1 MIINRLLLTIITAVS
16 PVAARLLAAGS
27 ERTLVGGDYC
37 VWGPNTTC
45 YSSGWPLCCQLP
57 NHTSVCPEDPP
68 PCEDIA
74 QDGITSSTTS
84 TPPMLIGNYCTL
96 SPEDDCY
103 ISGWPLCCET
113 KDCPVEPP
121 PCEILTPPP
130 YYYPTSTPT
139 TAIATPPTTPPPF
152 SWSEATAPPN
162 TSPSIWAGE
171 PSSKSGAPYCFVQ
184 DFDCYLEGVPECC
197 KEDATNCDALITP
210 ECDNVESSTTGI
222 TETSSTV
229 LLTTPTETT
238 EEVNET
244 ISDGGEELSTTT
256 TDTEPTVATLDDSS
270 IEDTSVGPT
279 YSPTPTPQ
287 SAAFRIASSTV
298 SMTIAALVGVI
309 VTTFYVIDI

>member
-16 PVAARLLAAGS
+16 PVAARLLAAGT

-84 TPPMLIGNYCTL
+84 TPPI
-96 SPEDDCY
+96 
-103 ISGWPLCCET
+103 
-113 KDCPVEPP
+113 
-121 PCEILTPPP
+121 ILTPPP

-139 TAIATPPTTPPPF
+139 ITIATPPTTPPPF

-171 PSSKSGAPYCFVQ
+171 EPLEGAPYCFVQ

-229 LLTTPTETT
+229 LLTTP
-238 EEVNET
+238 
-244 ISDGGEELSTTT
+244 
-256 TDTEPTVATLDDSS
+256 PY
-270 IEDTSVGPT
+270 T

-287 SAAFRIASSTV
+287 SAAFKISSSTV
-298 SMTIAALVGVI
+298 SMTIAALVGVFM
-309 VTTFYVIDI
+309 TTIYVIDI